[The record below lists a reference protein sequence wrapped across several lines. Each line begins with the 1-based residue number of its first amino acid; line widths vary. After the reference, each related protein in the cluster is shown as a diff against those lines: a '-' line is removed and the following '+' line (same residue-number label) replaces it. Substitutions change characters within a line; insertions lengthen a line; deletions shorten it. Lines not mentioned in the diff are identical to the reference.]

1 MFMGLSKAL
10 EILKSFNL
18 LVIAGFSAKDL
29 LFRRSLLEV
38 VTFFFKKVAFGSFF
52 LPFVTKSFP
61 DRGRLLLSK

>member
-38 VTFFFKKVAFGSFF
+38 VTFFFK
-52 LPFVTKSFP
+52 
-61 DRGRLLLSK
+61 